1 MKVFGFG
8 GLLVVLAVGYFIYSQ
23 SLTTAGGTQVPPLQ
37 QVDVIDIRANLLT
50 IGQAERA
57 YLYAHGAY
65 GTLEQLNQDGPPAIP
80 TENRGYIFNAV
91 VDGARSF
98 KVTATPADPNKAG
111 WPTLVIDET
120 MNVTQASR

>member
-1 MKVFGFG
+1 MKAFALG
-8 GLLVVLAVGYFIYSQ
+8 GVVIALGVGYFVYSN

-37 QVDVIDIRANLLT
+37 QIDVVDIRANLLT
-50 IGQAERA
+50 IGQAQRT
-57 YLYAHGAY
+57 YLAAHGSF

-80 TENRGYIFNAV
+80 TENRGYRFNAV

-120 MNVTQASR
+120 MTIVSR